1 MTAHSLRAAYHLAY
15 LGAVSLSATL
25 LLATGLAVLVGVGR
39 AG

>member
-1 MTAHSLRAAYHLAY
+1 MTPHCLRAAYHLTAVC
-15 LGAVSLSATL
+15 AVSLSATL